1 MIRNLFSKV
10 KNKLFPIQGYNNYVK
25 GVSRRNIMI
34 RGNNNSIICKS
45 KLGGVKITVFG
56 NDHKLLIEEDC
67 IIKNAHF
74 WFEDQDNRIIIKSK
88 TTIEE
93 AHLAACETCTEIVI
107 GNDCM
112 LSSDIRIVTTDSH
125 SIINVHDGE
134 RINHAKSVVIGDH
147 CWIGTRVTINK
158 GVEIGHNSVIASNTL
173 VTKSF
178 PNNVVIGGIPGTIL
192 KEGISWLRER
202 I

>member
-74 WFEDQDNRIIIKSK
+74 WFED
-88 TTIEE
+88 
-93 AHLAACETCTEIVI
+93 
-107 GNDCM
+107 
-112 LSSDIRIVTTDSH
+112 
-125 SIINVHDGE
+125 
-134 RINHAKSVVIGDH
+134 
-147 CWIGTRVTINK
+147 
-158 GVEIGHNSVIASNTL
+158 
-173 VTKSF
+173 
-178 PNNVVIGGIPGTIL
+178 
-192 KEGISWLRER
+192 
-202 I
+202 